1 MSITKRN
8 YLLQSLL
15 LTLLLGGIGGVFYYS
30 INPEHYFGGYPII
43 PLFFWTGGVF
53 TIQMVEM
60 CRRHSPKHL
69 LQIYLLIR
77 MLRMLLAIIV
87 MGVYCVAVRQE
98 VRAFVMT
105 FIINYFIY
113 LIHDSW
119 FFFQF
124 EMNRKSKKV

>member
-15 LTLLLGGIGGVFYYS
+15 LTLLLGGIGGVLYYTL
-30 INPEHYFGGYPII
+30 NPHHYFGGYPVI
-43 PLFFWTGGVF
+43 PLFFWIGGVF
-53 TIQMVEM
+53 TINMVEM

-69 LQIYLLIR
+69 LMMYLLIR
-77 MLRMLLAIIV
+77 VLRMLLAVIV
-87 MGVYCVAVRQE
+87 MSIYCVAVRQE

-105 FIINYFIY
+105 FIANYFIY

-124 EMNRKSKKV
+124 EWNRKRKKV